1 MRRMIPL
8 QVRLRCPARNSPQE
22 SQAMLKKQNV
32 VATLRR
38 DVSFLWRAVIAA
50 MFVGF
55 VGLAVTA
62 ALLDLLAIRH

>member
-1 MRRMIPL
+1 
-8 QVRLRCPARNSPQE
+8 
-22 SQAMLKKQNV
+22 MLKKQSV

-38 DVSFLWRAVIAA
+38 DVSFLWRAVIAV